1 MMRRT
6 LIQASEFK
14 GVRKQ
19 PLHNVLIGTPAIIW
33 VTQGEK
39 QLWWHDQT
47 LSFAADHWLLI
58 PASQYLTFVNM
69 PQAGQ
74 FYSRMLTLHA
84 APPAEWLTD
93 APSALDAPRVAV
105 TPQLAYCFDLLWQMP
120 KQNLA
125 PATQACLLQALYAE
139 LHAAGALSQLFP
151 TRVDSVRERL
161 VTYLGVNPGDEHRIE
176 TVAAHFAMS
185 RATLIRRLAAEGTT
199 FRQVLTEVRMGY
211 ALGLLQQAHSQTEV
225 AVACGYQSAAR
236 FSSRFRQQFG
246 LTPRQY
252 VQTLS

>member
-1 MMRRT
+1 MSRI

-14 GVRKQ
+14 GMRKQ

-33 VTQGEK
+33 VARGEK
-39 QLWWHDQT
+39 QLWWHDRT
-47 LSFAADHWLLI
+47 LSFASGDWLLV
-58 PASQYLTFVNM
+58 PANQYLTFVNV
-69 PQAGQ
+69 PEGGQ
-74 FYSRMLTLHA
+74 FHSRMLTLHT
-84 APPAEWLTD
+84 PPPSEWLQETV
-93 APSALDAPRVAV
+93 AELGEPRVAV
-105 TPQLAYCFDLLWQMP
+105 TSQLAYCFDLLWQMP

-125 PATQACLLQALYAE
+125 ESTQSCLLQALYAE
-139 LHAAGALSQLFP
+139 LRVSGGLRQLFP
-151 TRVDSVRERL
+151 AGDGAVRARL
-161 VTYLGVNPGDEHRIE
+161 ATYLGVTPGDEHRID

-185 RATLIRRLAAEGTT
+185 RATLVRRLAAEGTT

-211 ALGLLQQAHSQTEV
+211 ALGLLQQARSQSEV

-252 VQTLS
+252 AQTLG

>member
-47 LSFAADHWLLI
+47 LSFASDHWLLI

-74 FYSRMLTLHA
+74 FY
-84 APPAEWLTD
+84 
-93 APSALDAPRVAV
+93 
-105 TPQLAYCFDLLWQMP
+105 
-120 KQNLA
+120 
-125 PATQACLLQALYAE
+125 
-139 LHAAGALSQLFP
+139 
-151 TRVDSVRERL
+151 
-161 VTYLGVNPGDEHRIE
+161 
-176 TVAAHFAMS
+176 
-185 RATLIRRLAAEGTT
+185 
-199 FRQVLTEVRMGY
+199 
-211 ALGLLQQAHSQTEV
+211 
-225 AVACGYQSAAR
+225 
-236 FSSRFRQQFG
+236 
-246 LTPRQY
+246 
-252 VQTLS
+252 